1 MVLQADLDNAL
12 IEVLRQHL
20 ELIVKQ
26 LFIFWVQ
33 VNGLSLVE
41 ELYVLNNNFFDGLIQ
56 ILGPLI
62 NCPDPQ
68 LVLQA
73 LSVRPYIDQVLK
85 VLVSQGVHAIEVR
98 VSPLLLRFDLL
109 LLGPLSFLGL
119 LIKGLVYVV
128 AQFVG

>member
-62 NCPDPQ
+62 NCSDPQ